1 MEEYQPIMNQL
12 NLSGQRLSKG
22 HRKIAAFIEENY
34 DKVVF
39 MTAARLGDVV
49 SISESTVVRFAN
61 ACGYEGYPQMQ
72 RALKERL
79 YATASPPPSACPFP
93 TTSRRRNCPLRS

>member
-39 MTAARLGDVV
+39 MTAARLGEVV

-72 RALKERL
+72 RALKEIVRHRL
-79 YATASPPPSACPFP
+79 TPAQRLSISNDLTAEELPVEV
-93 TTSRRRNCPLRS
+93 L